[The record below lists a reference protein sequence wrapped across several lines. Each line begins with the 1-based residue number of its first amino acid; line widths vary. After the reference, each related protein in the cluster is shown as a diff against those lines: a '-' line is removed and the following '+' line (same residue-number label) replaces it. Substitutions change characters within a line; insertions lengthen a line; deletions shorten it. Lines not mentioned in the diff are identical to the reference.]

1 MSTATSTPAAQA
13 SPFAPAPR
21 GWLLPA
27 LALLAAALAPLVLD
41 RYYLEVMIVLL
52 LYAYMG
58 SAWDILGGWTGQ
70 FSFGHA
76 AFFGFG
82 AYTTALLLTKLGVT
96 PWIGFI
102 ASGIVAALVGLLIGA
117 ATFRFGLKGHYFALG
132 MFGIAEMCRV
142 IVVNAKD
149 LGGAV
154 GIQIPYLGAKPAMMA
169 FESKTAHYYVL
180 LAMMVGVL
188 AFVWS
193 LRRSAFGYRLQAVRE
208 DEDAAEALG
217 IDVFRIKM
225 YAMAISAFF
234 TGIAG
239 AFYANYYQFIEP
251 ELVFGASKSIDGL
264 ICAVI
269 GGAGTVYGPLLG
281 ALLLAPMAEMTKA
294 MFRAYPGLDV
304 VLYGTI
310 LIIFVRFIPHGI
322 AGLLRGWWD
331 RMRAGRS

>member
-1 MSTATSTPAAQA
+1 MSTASPVLATRA
-13 SPFAPAPR
+13 SPFARSPR
-21 GWLLPA
+21 AWIAPA
-27 LALLAAALAPLVLD
+27 LALVAAALAPLVLD

-82 AYTTALLLTKLGVT
+82 SYTTALLLTKLGVT
-96 PWIGFI
+96 PWIGFF
-102 ASGIVAALVGLLIGA
+102 ASGVVAALVGLLIGA

-154 GIQIPYLGAKPAMMA
+154 GVQIPYLGAKPAMMA

-217 IDVFRIKM
+217 INVFRTKM
-225 YAMAISAFF
+225 FAMAISAFF

-269 GGAGTVYGPLLG
+269 GGAGTVFGPLLG
-281 ALLLAPMAEMTKA
+281 ALLLAPLAETTKA

-322 AGLLRGWWD
+322 SGLLSGWW
-331 RMRAGRS
+331 RRVRGAPR